1 MTVWDEL
8 TTRLSEVRFAA
19 ETVFVAIETIVVP
32 PDDTNCACDIR
43 TVKIGPDVKTLR
55 YSLGA
60 GGRKPLSPLFFVRVA
75 GFAASSRKA
84 GGRLARLFALTTARL
99 EDANGKPDTDDAQT
113 VRLTKPGNICRVT
126 APAMVGIFSV
136 CGENLEEP

>member
-1 MTVWDEL
+1 M

-75 GFAASSRKA
+75 GFLRHHQGKQADGWRACSPSPPPTLRTQMA
-84 GGRLARLFALTTARL
+84 NRTQTT
-99 EDANGKPDTDDAQT
+99 AQT